1 MYVREVSVARS
12 LRLRS
17 LTSHL
22 NTESDY
28 FTQWRLTALFIH
40 IVLNKCAELGVTP
53 YNAGGQI
60 DLAESFVEAE
70 IQIGTHFT
78 DNEMLMMSDKDRH
91 KVTVRRLLRR
101 RYAYAVFIRLVSG
114 GVITE

>member
-1 MYVREVSVARS
+1 MYVRESSIARS
-12 LRLRS
+12 LRFRS

-22 NTESDY
+22 VTEEDY

-40 IVLNKCAELGVTP
+40 LTLSRCAELGVTP
-53 YNAGGQI
+53 YNAGGQV
-60 DLAESFVEAE
+60 DLSQAFLDAETQLGFY
-70 IQIGTHFT
+70 FT
-78 DNEMLMMSDKDRH
+78 DDEMMMMSESNRH

-114 GVITE
+114 GVIPE